1 MNLKYP
7 LFLPNNGV
15 HGAPQTLKDT
25 TVPCWHILSPPIT
38 NSTPAMER
46 SKNKEMMTWHL
57 SLYLAI
63 YISQIIRGT
72 CSWTF
77 GVRTQV
83 DLLRRKYKVDK
94 IGRQKTRSLFQGRT
108 PLLYK
113 SYLFFPFLLKPR
125 FFTYIFCQLYILE
138 TTFSFSN
145 LCDVKACIFVTHKLF
160 HLDVLFDNLF
170 YLPYKLKI

>member
-46 SKNKEMMTWHL
+46 SKNKEMITWHL

-108 PLLYK
+108 PLIVQELSLLSILAQTTVFHVHLLSTLH
-113 SYLFFPFLLKPR
+113 SYNHFL
-125 FFTYIFCQLYILE
+125 IL
-138 TTFSFSN
+138 
-145 LCDVKACIFVTHKLF
+145 
-160 HLDVLFDNLF
+160 
-170 YLPYKLKI
+170 